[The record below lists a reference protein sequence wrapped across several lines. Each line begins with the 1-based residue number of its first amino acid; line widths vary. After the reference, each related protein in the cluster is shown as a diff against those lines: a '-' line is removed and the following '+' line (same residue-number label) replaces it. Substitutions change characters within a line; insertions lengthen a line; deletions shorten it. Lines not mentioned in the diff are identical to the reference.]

1 MLDAA
6 VIAGL
11 MQHMPVG
18 LFVIK
23 AGTFIWC
30 NHHFGQ
36 LVELTPE
43 QVAGKGFVGFI
54 APEDRPF
61 VLDRYKRRL
70 AGEQVPDHYEFSLL
84 GATTGRLLPV
94 HMVAKISLVEEQSYS
109 IGVLVDVTAQ
119 AQIAAGLVA
128 GGTAKAVPT
137 TPVLR
142 VAPGVL
148 VVPLVGHYHAASVQ
162 VLMQD
167 FLDAIQQ
174 QGAHVLVMD
183 VTGLIDADMRV
194 ADYLSQTAAAA
205 RLVGA
210 RCVLAGVSPT
220 LARILVESNA
230 MLAGLETRATLEA
243 ALRAGGVMK

>member
-1 MLDAA
+1 
-6 VIAGL
+6 
-11 MQHMPVG
+11 MQKIPVG
-18 LFVIK
+18 LFIIK
-23 AGTFIWC
+23 SGVLLWC
-30 NHHFGQ
+30 NAHFGE
-36 LVELTPE
+36 LVELPPE

-70 AGEQVPDHYEFSLL
+70 AGEQVPDNYEFSIV

-94 HMVAKISLVEEQSYS
+94 HMVANIAMMQDETYS
-109 IGVLVDVTAQ
+109 IGVIVDVTAQ
-119 AQIAAGLVA
+119 AQIAAGLVSGA
-128 GGTAKAVPT
+128 TASAAPM

-148 VVPLVGHYHAASVQ
+148 VVPLVGHYHAGRVQ

-167 FLDAIQQ
+167 ILAAIQQ
-174 QGAHVLVMD
+174 QGARVLVID

-210 RCVLAGVSPT
+210 RCLLAGVSPA
-220 LARILVESNA
+220 LARILVESSGA
-230 MLAGLETRATLEA
+230 LEGLETRATLEA
-243 ALRAGGVMK
+243 ALRSVGVMR